1 MTETAPPTQIRR
13 IRTAPERCRDCQ
25 ACMLACSLYHEGD
38 CHPSLSRVV
47 VSKDMA
53 RYEFRIDIC
62 QQCDLP
68 ECLPACPTGA
78 MQRDSCGRVL
88 LVEDDCIQCGA
99 CADSCPFDAVFYNET
114 QGRHLKCDLCS
125 GREEGPL
132 CVEICPVGAL
142 TLSGGEAEAGT

>member
-1 MTETAPPTQIRR
+1 MTETAPVTQIHR
-13 IRTAPERCRDCQ
+13 IRTAPEQCRDCR
-25 ACMLACSLYHEGD
+25 ACMLACSLHHEGD

-53 RYEFRIDIC
+53 RYEFRIAIC

-68 ECLPACPTGA
+68 ECIAVCPTGA

-88 LVEDDCIQCGA
+88 LVEGECIQCGA
-99 CADSCPFDAVFYNET
+99 CASSCPFDAVFFNEV
-114 QGRHLKCDLCS
+114 QGRYLKCDLCA

-132 CVEICPVGAL
+132 CVKICPVGAL
-142 TLSGGEAEAGT
+142 TLSGEGTRVGG